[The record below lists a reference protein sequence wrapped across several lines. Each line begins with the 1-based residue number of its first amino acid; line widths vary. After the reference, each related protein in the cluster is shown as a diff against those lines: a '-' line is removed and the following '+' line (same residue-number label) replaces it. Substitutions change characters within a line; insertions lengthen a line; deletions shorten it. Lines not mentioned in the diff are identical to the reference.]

1 MPPRQLAAKV
11 RLPYKAPPLAFRGAM
26 ALLARF
32 APSLAARVG
41 VRLFATPPHF
51 SVNPRLAALV
61 SDAERTRIF
70 ARGLP
75 AVLHHIPGAGPRVL
89 LMHGWGGHTVQM
101 AGFIPALRAAGADI
115 VAIDAPGHGHA
126 RGRMS
131 TMFHFAD
138 AAAMAVKQ
146 FGPFD
151 AAIAHSLGC
160 TALCWAMGSGLQ
172 IPRVALMAP
181 MPAPIMTL
189 PRFCRFIGAPPRLS
203 RRMIGLLEA
212 RYQVRATDASLYALL
227 PAIASQFLLVHDAD
241 DTQVGRHEV
250 LRLQEIAPNR
260 MQTYATK
267 GLGHA
272 RILNDPSVI
281 SAAVDFSIRGT
292 FVAPPPLLR
301 SATAT

>member
-1 MPPRQLAAKV
+1 MPPRQLGAKV
-11 RLPYKAPPLAFRGAM
+11 RLPYKAPPRAFRGAM
-26 ALLARF
+26 ALAARF
-32 APSLAARVG
+32 APSLAARIG
-41 VRLFATPPHF
+41 VRLFSIPPSF
-51 SVNPRLAALV
+51 SVDPRLAALV
-61 SDAERTRIF
+61 ADAESIRISV
-70 ARGLP
+70 RGLP

-101 AGFIPALRAAGADI
+101 AGFIPELRAAGADI
-115 VAIDAPGHGHA
+115 VAVDAPGHGHA

-138 AAAMAVKQ
+138 AAQMAVKQ

-151 AAIAHSLGC
+151 AAIAHSLGS
-160 TALCWAMGSGLQ
+160 TALCWAMGLGLK

-181 MPAPIMTL
+181 MPAPIATL

-212 RYQVRATDASLYALL
+212 RYHVRATDASLYALL
-227 PAIASQFLLVHDAD
+227 PGIESQFLLVHDAD
-241 DTQVGRHEV
+241 DTQVGVHEIM
-250 LRLQEIAPNR
+250 RLQKIAAAR

-272 RILNDPSVI
+272 RILNDPAVI
-281 SAAVDFSIRGT
+281 SAAVEFSIRGT
-292 FVAPPPLLR
+292 FVAPPALELP
-301 SATAT
+301 TATT